1 MLGLLRRLKTDR
13 SIFMLFT
20 HMSCRRA
27 VQPRFAFVYGQI
39 ILCLCSL
46 LLQVA
51 QKDLWAAIAARLG
64 YVQFPGSETEP
75 AKSGP
80 ATAHQLEQIYKD
92 HLSHFD
98 TVYVTTVLDSRRKQQ
113 ANMAAQQLANPV
125 KAMNGPQMQMVMAYA
140 DLSPAELRAK
150 GLQEHVI
157 QFIENHRA
165 QLQRTAA
172 EQNIFRGNLRGA
184 STNQPVQPPSEGM
197 SGVANNRQ
205 FTVTPTQNPAGP
217 SNPLGH
223 VATSP
228 PQFVP
233 NAGMQNGPTD
243 GGMMEHRPH
252 LPPNAIIPQFMR
264 GNQEQLTRISN
275 MLSQV
280 KQEFL
285 ANRECFRLKVPS
297 TAHYE
302 FPGMATLGSVRVL
315 PEERIAY
322 NNVVEQLHRTTADLE
337 NKLPML
343 YLFANGKNDVW
354 VKRLAVIVRSSSVE
368 LTPESNDVCRS

>member
-1 MLGLLRRLKTDR
+1 
-13 SIFMLFT
+13 
-20 HMSCRRA
+20 
-27 VQPRFAFVYGQI
+27 
-39 ILCLCSL
+39 
-46 LLQVA
+46 
-51 QKDLWAAIAARLG
+51 
-64 YVQFPGSETEP
+64 
-75 AKSGP
+75 
-80 ATAHQLEQIYKD
+80 
-92 HLSHFD
+92 
-98 TVYVTTVLDSRRKQQ
+98 
-113 ANMAAQQLANPV
+113 
-125 KAMNGPQMQMVMAYA
+125 
-140 DLSPAELRAK
+140 
-150 GLQEHVI
+150 
-157 QFIENHRA
+157 
-165 QLQRTAA
+165 
-172 EQNIFRGNLRGA
+172 
-184 STNQPVQPPSEGM
+184 
-197 SGVANNRQ
+197 
-205 FTVTPTQNPAGP
+205 
-217 SNPLGH
+217 
-223 VATSP
+223 
-228 PQFVP
+228 
-233 NAGMQNGPTD
+233 
-243 GGMMEHRPH
+243 MEHRPH